1 MFLICSHA
9 DVALRGYDALV
20 QAAREGRINQERL
33 NVSLERIAAFKALIQ
48 PPLDFDPE
56 RFQKLA
62 DETVMLNRKLNYTY
76 GGTI

>member
-9 DVALRGYDALV
+9 DVALRGYNALL
-20 QAAREGRINQERL
+20 QAARDGQINQERL
-33 NVSLERIAAFKALIQ
+33 NASLEKIAAFKALIQ
-48 PPLDFDPE
+48 PPLDFDRE

-62 DETVMLNRKLNYTY
+62 DETAALNRKLNYTY